1 MPIGAAS
8 AILGFDN
15 RVDDATVTVA
25 SGAARAAALQDRSLG
40 EAWESETTDPADTWI
55 ELEFDT
61 PQPARLVSAHGTN
74 VSVEAQYR
82 VQAWL
87 DAGKTDLVYD
97 SEVREVCPPLVPVAL
112 RDWGRLDLWSG
123 KPTARDWRRRPRS
136 IIHPL
141 PGVRRAKVWRISL
154 LDAGNGDGTVRVARP
169 FIGDA
174 IQFRNTMDLGGTLGF
189 ETFAQVQQ
197 GPGGQ
202 REGSEARPGRLASI
216 ALSWLNE
223 GERGQVLDA
232 MTIAGETG
240 EVVWVPH
247 PDDAAKLQRE
257 SWLGYIRSRTL
268 RRLRNSED
276 TSGLAAEIRE
286 LV

>member
-1 MPIGAAS
+1 MPVGAAS

-25 SGAARAAALQDRSLG
+25 SAEERAGRLQDRSLG
-40 EAWESETTDPADTWI
+40 EAWESETTDAGDTWI
-55 ELEFDT
+55 ELAFTT
-61 PQPARLVSAHGTN
+61 PQPARLVSLHGTN
-74 VSVEAQYR
+74 LTTEAQYR

-87 DAGKTDLVYD
+87 DGGKTDLVYD
-97 SEVREVCPPLVPVAL
+97 SGLLDVCPPLVPLDA
-112 RDWGRLDLWSG
+112 RDWGRLDFWSG

-136 IIHPL
+136 VIHPL
-141 PGVRRAKVWRISL
+141 PGVRRALVWRISL
-154 LDAGNGDGTVRVARP
+154 LDQGNADDTVRVARP
-169 FIGDA
+169 FLGDA
-174 IQFRNTMDLGGTLGF
+174 IQFRSTMDLGGTLGF
-189 ETFAQVQQ
+189 ETFAQTQQ

-202 REGSEARPGRLASI
+202 REGSEARPGRLASVS
-216 ALSWLNE
+216 LSWLSE
-223 GERGQVLDA
+223 GERGLLIDA

-257 SWLGYIRSRTL
+257 SWLGYVRARTL
-268 RRLRNSED
+268 RRVRNAQD

>member
-1 MPIGAAS
+1 MPVGSAS

-15 RVDDATVTVA
+15 RIDDATVTVA
-25 SGAARAAALQDRSLG
+25 SAADRAAALQDRSLG
-40 EAWESETTDPADTWI
+40 EAWESETTAEADTWI
-55 ELEFDT
+55 EATYER
-61 PQPARLVSAHGTN
+61 PVPARLVSLHGTN
-74 VSVEAQYR
+74 LSVEAQYR
-82 VQAWL
+82 VQGWL
-87 DAGKTDLVYD
+87 DAGKTDLVVD
-97 SEVREVCPPLVPVAL
+97 SGVLDVCPPLVPVSE

-123 KPTARDWRRRPRS
+123 KPTARDWRRLPRS
-136 IIHPL
+136 VIHPL

-154 LDAGNGDGTVRVARP
+154 VDEGNVDATVRVARP

-174 IQFRNTMDLGGTLGF
+174 IQFRNTMDLGMTLGW

-202 REGSEARPGRLASI
+202 REGSEARPGRSASI

-223 GERGQVLDA
+223 GERRLMISA

-247 PDDAAKLQRE
+247 PDVPAKLQLE

-268 RRLRNSED
+268 RRVRNSED
-276 TSGLAAEIRE
+276 TTGLAADIRE